1 MSAPGY
7 LLLGPSNVTG
17 STKDIIIEM
26 VHGGDVGPAINVGRP
41 EDIFFLKKNFCIAGR
56 STANTGSSTPPSL
69 LQRVVPPTATRP
81 SKVPLQ
87 PVSERMLPVKRGAV
101 EPTSFPSDL
110 CCDLDSDQ
118 DALSKLS
125 DEVACRLSKA
135 VVSVAL
141 CKGSSRTVLFA
152 CSGIAVDG
160 STILTSASLS
170 VALDNAT
177 KRRDSVAIEIR
188 HEGNVVIGTLENC
201 VMELEVAVVSVTFAL
216 DCGVCFHS
224 DVELLPDSKVI
235 AVGRLVSDKLIGT
248 SGRLAAFSAEGGEY
262 VALSTCKLAED
273 LHGGALFD
281 FSGNFVGMNL
291 LSYVDGSVFLPR
303 KILMERLEHL
313 RASRERR
320 IISELIKEFRSIFT
334 SLLQF
339 DDNLSR
345 MHSAIIVFLKLL
357 CLCYLRDKE
366 RSTGKKLKERH
377 NRPPM
382 MSQFGYSLGYPKPS
396 LYMKNRGMIL
406 VNSFEEPFG
415 DMYPK
420 GVWAEFRKRVA
431 SNIFRNVVALA
442 SFNGGT
448 RIFACT
454 GFFTDFDDKC
464 STVLTSASLVRC
476 PDDGNNIIEGLKIE
490 VLLPNK
496 QRREGNSLYYNVA
509 LISVKNFRAV
519 RPAILENKSINLS
532 SMLVAVGRCYESG
545 ILMATKGGLA
555 DRTGKL
561 VCQIIDYSTCKIT
574 KAGIGG
580 PLVDNDG
587 NFIGMNFYD
596 PAIGTVFLLCD
607 DLCGI
612 LQYFKTKNEK
622 YEKLDGT
629 WEYVVRDGIGRTNS
643 WLVPKPYWCDPQEL
657 VDLENEKNPTE
668 EYERLLRASG
678 IPYRCEAGVVVV
690 LK

>member
-281 FSGNFVGMNL
+281 LSGNFVGMNL

-320 IISELIKEFRSIFT
+320 IISELIKEF
-334 SLLQF
+334 
-339 DDNLSR
+339 
-345 MHSAIIVFLKLL
+345 
-357 CLCYLRDKE
+357 RDKE

-442 SFNGGT
+442 SLNV
-448 RIFACT
+448 A
-454 GFFTDFDDKC
+454 
-464 STVLTSASLVRC
+464 LLC
-476 PDDGNNIIEGLKIE
+476 PDGGNNIIEGLKIE

-496 QRREGNSLYYNVA
+496 QRREGTLKHYSLYYNVA

-596 PAIGTVFLLCD
+596 PAIGTAFLLCD

-612 LQYFKTKNEK
+612 LQYFKTKSMFRCFSGSKVLVSASIQVLFCSWIEK

-657 VDLENEKNPTE
+657 EDLENEKNPTE